1 MVVIMEDSEGKCDG
15 NILVVDDNPVITKML
30 EEVLGRVGYAVTA
43 AAGGAEALQCL
54 HRGVT
59 DLVLLDVDMPEESGL
74 SVCRRIKA
82 NAATRDIP
90 VIFVTSRADRGDIVA
105 GFEAGGQDYI
115 AKPFTRAELL
125 ARVRTH
131 LTLRRAQENLREA
144 MVRYRQLS
152 IVDDLT
158 GFYNTRHLYQ
168 SLQEQLESH
177 PETALTVVFIDID
190 NFKKVVDGYG
200 HLHGSST
207 IAELA
212 EVVMALLPPGSYG
225 VSYGGDEFVLVLV
238 GLDRAAGPILA
249 EKIRAAVAANR
260 FLSYCDLNIH
270 VTISSGTATYPD
282 DALTLAELLAC
293 ADHALFQAKRSG
305 RNMVV
310 PFAEITVAT
319 ARQAL

>member
-1 MVVIMEDSEGKCDG
+1 MEHSEGKCDG
-15 NILVVDDNPVITKML
+15 KILVVDDNPVITRML
-30 EEVLGRVGYAVTA
+30 EEVLGRDGYVVTTA
-43 AAGGAEALQCL
+43 AGSSEALHLLQQ
-54 HRGVT
+54 GGT

-74 SVCRRIKA
+74 AVCRRIKA
-82 NAATRDIP
+82 NTATKDIP
-90 VIFVTSRADRGDIVA
+90 IIFVTSRADREDIVA

-115 AKPFTRAELL
+115 PKPFTRAELL

-131 LTLRRAQENLREA
+131 LSLRHAQVKLREA

-152 IVDDLT
+152 IIDDLT

-168 SLQEQLESH
+168 SLQEQLERH
-177 PETALTVVFIDID
+177 PQTALTVVFIDID

-212 EVVMALLPPGSYG
+212 EVIMPLLPSGSYG

-238 GLDRAAGPILA
+238 GLDRAAGPALA
-249 EKIRAAVAANR
+249 EKIRAAIAANR

-293 ADHALFQAKRSG
+293 ADHALFQAKHSG
-305 RNMVV
+305 RNLVV
-310 PFAEITVAT
+310 PFAEITIAS
-319 ARQAL
+319 RR

>member
-1 MVVIMEDSEGKCDG
+1 MVVIMKDSEGKCNG
-15 NILVVDDNPVITKML
+15 NILVVDDNPVITRML

-43 AAGGAEALQCL
+43 AAGGVEALQCL
-54 HRGVT
+54 HRGGT

-82 NAATRDIP
+82 NTITKDIP
-90 VIFVTSRADRGDIVA
+90 VIFVTSRADREDIVA

-131 LTLRRAQENLREA
+131 LSLRRTQEKLREA
-144 MVRYRQLS
+144 MARYRQLS

-168 SLQEQLESH
+168 SLQEQLECH
-177 PETALTVVFIDID
+177 PQTALSVVFIDID

-212 EVVMALLPPGSYG
+212 EVIMPLLPAGSYG

-238 GLDRAAGPILA
+238 GLGREAGSALA
-249 EKIRAAVAANR
+249 EKIRAAIAANR

-282 DALTLAELLAC
+282 DALTLTELLAC
-293 ADHALFQAKRSG
+293 ADHALFQAKHSG

-310 PFAEITVAT
+310 PFAEITVA
-319 ARQAL
+319 ARRQAL

>member
-1 MVVIMEDSEGKCDG
+1 MAVIMEDSEGKCAG
-15 NILVVDDNPVITKML
+15 KILVVDDNPVITRML
-30 EEVLGRVGYAVTA
+30 EEVLGRVGYVVTV
-43 AAGGAEALQCL
+43 AGGGSEAQQCL
-54 HRGVT
+54 DRGET

-74 SVCRRIKA
+74 AVCRWIKA
-82 NAATRDIP
+82 NAATKDIP
-90 VIFVTSRADRGDIVA
+90 VIFVTSRADREDIVA

-131 LTLRRAQENLREA
+131 LSLRRAQVELRQA

-158 GFYNTRHLYQ
+158 GFYNTRYLYQ
-168 SLQEQLESH
+168 SLQEQLERQ

-212 EVVMALLPPGSYG
+212 EVVMPLLPAGSYG

-238 GLDRAAGPILA
+238 GLDRAAGSALA
-249 EKIRAAVAANR
+249 EKIRAAIAANR

-270 VTISSGTATYPD
+270 ITVSSGTATYPE
-282 DALTLAELLAC
+282 DALNLAELLAC
-293 ADHALFQAKRSG
+293 ADHALFQAKHSG
-305 RNMVV
+305 RNLVV
-310 PFAEITVAT
+310 PFAAITVASK
-319 ARQAL
+319 RQAF